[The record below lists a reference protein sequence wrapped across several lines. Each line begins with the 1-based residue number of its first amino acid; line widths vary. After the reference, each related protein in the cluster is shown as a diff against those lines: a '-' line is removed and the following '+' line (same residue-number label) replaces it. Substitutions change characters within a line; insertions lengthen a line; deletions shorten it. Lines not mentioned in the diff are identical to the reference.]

1 MNEPKTPLWQ
11 QLQATAA
18 ALQAVR
24 QGQSLTAWL
33 AALPAEQRPGVQAL
47 ASQALRQWGRAQAL
61 RQQLARRA
69 PPPPLD
75 ALLCCA
81 LALACCEPP
90 PYSDFTLADQAVE
103 AARRQRGLRAQA
115 GFLNACLRR
124 FGRERAALLAAVQA
138 DPVARWNHPL
148 WWVQRLQRD
157 HPAHWQALLEQ
168 AQEMPPM
175 ALRVNLRQ
183 GSREA
188 YLQQLAQAQL
198 AACALGPAHP
208 AGIVLARPAPV
219 QALPGFAQ
227 GRVSVQDGAAQRAA
241 PLLLQGLAPA
251 GGAPAL
257 RVLDA
262 CAAPGGKTAHVLELR
277 PGAEVLALDV
287 DAARCERIR
296 GNLARLGLAAE
307 VRAADA
313 ARPAQWWDGRPFD
326 AILLDAPC
334 SASGISRRHPDAR
347 WLRRESDLA
356 VLAAT
361 QRQLLAAL
369 WPLLR
374 PGGRLLYATCSVFRA
389 EGQEQ
394 ADHFRAAHPDAL
406 ALPAPGH
413 LLPALAPGGNP
424 AEKCGEDTDAHEP
437 CTEDG
442 FFYALFEKSAA

>member
-33 AALPAEQRPGVQAL
+33 AALPAAQRPGVQAL

-198 AACALGPAHP
+198 AARALGPAHP

-262 CAAPGGKTAHVLELR
+262 CAAPGGR
-277 PGAEVLALDV
+277 NGACAGA
-287 DAARCERIR
+287 AARR
-296 GNLARLGLAAE
+296 
-307 VRAADA
+307 
-313 ARPAQWWDGRPFD
+313 
-326 AILLDAPC
+326 
-334 SASGISRRHPDAR
+334 
-347 WLRRESDLA
+347 
-356 VLAAT
+356 
-361 QRQLLAAL
+361 
-369 WPLLR
+369 
-374 PGGRLLYATCSVFRA
+374 
-389 EGQEQ
+389 
-394 ADHFRAAHPDAL
+394 
-406 ALPAPGH
+406 
-413 LLPALAPGGNP
+413 
-424 AEKCGEDTDAHEP
+424 
-437 CTEDG
+437 
-442 FFYALFEKSAA
+442 